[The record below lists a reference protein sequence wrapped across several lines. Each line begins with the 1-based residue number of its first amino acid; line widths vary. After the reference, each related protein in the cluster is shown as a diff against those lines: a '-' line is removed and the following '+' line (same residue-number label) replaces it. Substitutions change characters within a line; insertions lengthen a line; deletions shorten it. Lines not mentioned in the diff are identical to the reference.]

1 MCIGCSRRVNG
12 WGFRGKCERKL
23 GDARGKHEVGGKG
36 GEGGWGN
43 REMRRGGRGA
53 IHSKMERE
61 GSIPS
66 RFGLCKERQE
76 VKDGWREREKREGE
90 EELGEGESGSGS
102 KRRGRTYGP

>member
-43 REMRRGGRGA
+43 REMRRGGRGEGGY
-53 IHSKMERE
+53 SFQDGERRKY
-61 GSIPS
+61 SLKVW
-66 RFGLCKERQE
+66 F
-76 VKDGWREREKREGE
+76 V
-90 EELGEGESGSGS
+90 
-102 KRRGRTYGP
+102 